1 MIRGELDKED
11 ELVKAGVERNPGPD
25 LEVDLLTS
33 YKRSEFDTT

>member
-25 LEVDLLTS
+25 LEVELFTS
-33 YKRSEFDTT
+33 